1 MMSAEI
7 DKLTTGSLTHH
18 ALTYAHS
25 ELSPT
30 PLSVEQ
36 TTQTAERSVSYYSN
50 VLIKQIERRAAE
62 LCGVEE
68 RLYIPAIERLPGP
81 AHSSSS

>member
-1 MMSAEI
+1 MS
-7 DKLTTGSLTHH
+7 
-18 ALTYAHS
+18 Y
-25 ELSPT
+25 LSPT

-81 AHSSSS
+81 AHSSS

>member
-25 ELSPT
+25 ELSVSPT

-36 TTQTAERSVSYYSN
+36 TTQTAERSVS
-50 VLIKQIERRAAE
+50 L
-62 LCGVEE
+62 L
-68 RLYIPAIERLPGP
+68 
-81 AHSSSS
+81 